1 MWWEISMSNE
11 LYFKT
16 EAGRLAFLK
25 EGKTL
30 ANDERN
36 QLYSQ
41 IKSYETVA
49 IRGVQGWAHA
59 IASRFRSPDEW
70 DEHPIYR
77 EILIEVKGLEHVLSM
92 ESRHHKEERE
102 RTEERKIW
110 KEKLQTSMHTS
121 STLYTNLQNKNS
133 KTAS

>member
-1 MWWEISMSNE
+1 MSNE

-41 IKSYETVA
+41 ISGYEHVA
-49 IRGVQGWAHA
+49 IHGVQGWAHA
-59 IASRFRSPDEW
+59 IASGFRAPNEW
-70 DEHPIYR
+70 DEHPLYR

-92 ESRHHKEERE
+92 EARHHE
-102 RTEERKIW
+102 EERKRSEKRKKW
-110 KEKLQTSMHTS
+110 NEEKEKEKRDLH
-121 STLYTNLQNKNS
+121 LKFDEFFE
-133 KTAS
+133 

>member
-1 MWWEISMSNE
+1 MSNE

-25 EGKTL
+25 EGETL

-41 IKSYETVA
+41 ISSYEQVA
-49 IRGVQGWAHA
+49 IHGVQGWAHA
-59 IASRFRSPDEW
+59 IASRFRSPNEW

-77 EILIEVKGLEHVLSM
+77 EILIEVKGLEHVLSAEARYQEKKAKDEEKLRLWR
-92 ESRHHKEERE
+92 ES
-102 RTEERKIW
+102 
-110 KEKLQTSMHTS
+110 KEKEKRDLH
-121 STLYTNLQNKNS
+121 S
-133 KTAS
+133 KFDEFFE

>member
-1 MWWEISMSNE
+1 MSNE

-59 IASRFRSPDEW
+59 IASRFRSPNEW

-92 ESRHHKEERE
+92 EARHHEEEIE
-102 RTEERKIW
+102 RNEERKKW
-110 KEKLQTSMHTS
+110 NEEKEKEKRDLH
-121 STLYTNLQNKNS
+121 LKFDEFFE
-133 KTAS
+133 